1 MINSLINN
9 IKTSGNKVV
18 LFGASSVLTHF
29 FEKILTL
36 GIKIS
41 HICDNDINKIGK
53 EMFGF
58 VIEDPNILFKN
69 KSNFNVIITSSFFK
83 EIETQL
89 SEYSNVITCIDYKK
103 LYDLVSITAF
113 VPKESLLENIEEL
126 REDYNSFVR
135 NLQLNINPIAVSR
148 YNFSKP
154 YIKGKGLEIGAF
166 HLPTQVCEGTKVEYV
181 DQMSMIQIKER
192 FPKFINTY
200 CVYPSIIDNGEKLLK
215 IQDESYDFLIA
226 NHMIEHT
233 ENVFKT
239 IQNHLRVLKKG
250 GILYYAV
257 PDKRFTFD
265 KNRELTTYEHLKA
278 EYLYGS
284 ENYRYEHFLD
294 FVTNVQN
301 VKEEKEASKVAKKL
315 SEEGLD
321 THFHVWTSETF
332 IDHIKKAIDDK
343 ILNIEIL
350 EHTHKN
356 DIESITIL
364 KKL

>member
-1 MINSLINN
+1 MISD
-9 IKTSGNKVV
+9 KYVPS
-18 LFGASSVLTHF
+18 
-29 FEKILTL
+29 
-36 GIKIS
+36 
-41 HICDNDINKIGK
+41 
-53 EMFGF
+53 
-58 VIEDPNILFKN
+58 
-69 KSNFNVIITSSFFK
+69 
-83 EIETQL
+83 
-89 SEYSNVITCIDYKK
+89 YK
-103 LYDLVSITAF
+103 
-113 VPKESLLENIEEL
+113 LLENNLSI
-126 REDYNSFVR
+126 RDDYNKFVR
-135 NLQLNINPIAVSR
+135 DIRKIRNKTTMIR
-148 YNFSKP
+148 YEISKK
-154 YIKGKGLEIGAF
+154 YLKGRGLEIGAF
-166 HLPTQVCEGTKVEYV
+166 HAPTPLADGCEADYL
-181 DQMSMIQIKER
+181 DQMSIDDIKTR
-192 FPKFINTY
+192 FPKYEDYY
-200 CVYPSIIDNGEKLLK
+200 CVYPNIIENGELLISIEDNK
-215 IQDESYDFLIA
+215 YDFLIA
-226 NHMIEHT
+226 NHMLEHT

-265 KNRELTTYEHLKA
+265 KNRKLTTYEHLKA